1 MHKIHTHK
9 ISLADALGTLPDR
22 TSSSVD
28 PAGYLQDTMSLHELS
43 SVSHVTTRVHRHTR
57 LLSDSLGLFVDS
69 PIGTADRLHTV

>member
-1 MHKIHTHK
+1 MRKIHTHK

-43 SVSHVTTRVHRHTR
+43 SDITRHDTSPSPHT
-57 LLSDSLGLFVDS
+57 
-69 PIGTADRLHTV
+69 AAQ